1 MDIAFSGSAQNANIS
16 HSGVEHGFQRFQ
28 SCFWGFPGAL
38 ELAEWVEGRLK
49 KTSACAQT
57 QIERILSYS
66 FISPKGG
73 CHKIERKKKKDICV
87 GWPVFSLQVEGSCQA
102 HGETTR
108 KISTALTLST
118 HDACCCRNTTSYYG
132 HTLLLLS

>member
-28 SCFWGFPGAL
+28 SCFWGFPGTL

-57 QIERILSYS
+57 DIERILSY
-66 FISPKGG
+66 FIHQKV
-73 CHKIERKKKKDICV
+73 KKKKKDICAV